1 MDTMKKLLL
10 ALILSSF
17 CFSGF
22 SQKKIEEANETVE
35 NTNNAVKESIETS
48 KSALKTIGDLFGKN
62 KKDKKNKLKGDV
74 NIIIQQISYD
84 NENLNTVFK
93 TISDIKGVKNPIK
106 SFSDGVATLSFDT
119 KESADALWQQVPKE
133 LRGAF
138 KLVEV
143 DEQILSLVS
152 ISVE

>member
-1 MDTMKKLLL
+1 MNIMKKLLL
-10 ALILSSF
+10 ALILFSF

-74 NIIIQQISYD
+74 NIIIQQITYD
-84 NENLNTVFK
+84 NENLNAVYK
-93 TISDIKGVKNPIK
+93 SISDIKGVKNPIK
-106 SFSDGVATLSFDT
+106 SFSEGVATLSFDT
-119 KESADALWQQVPKE
+119 KDNADTLWQQVSKD
-133 LRGAF
+133 LRDEF
-138 KLVEV
+138 KLIEV

-152 ISVE
+152 ISQE